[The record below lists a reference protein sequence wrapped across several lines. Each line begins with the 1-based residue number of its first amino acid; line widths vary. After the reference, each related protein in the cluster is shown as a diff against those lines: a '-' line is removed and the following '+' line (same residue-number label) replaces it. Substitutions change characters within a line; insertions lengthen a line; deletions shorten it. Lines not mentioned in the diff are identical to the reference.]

1 MRDSLPTLDFE
12 DIPTLPE
19 HPPYWRVLLADDEP
33 AMLDLV
39 GGLLVADGHVVTCVR
54 SGEAVLHAFHGHDE
68 RTERAEP
75 FDLVVTDHRMPQK
88 GGLDAA
94 YELRSSGISTPIVVM
109 TAFPDDALRRR
120 ADALE
125 VTLLAKPFRL
135 AVLRFTLDLVV
146 GLRARA

>member
-12 DIPTLPE
+12 DVPTLPE

-39 GGLLVADGHVVTCVR
+39 GGLLAGDGHEVTRVR
-54 SGEAVLHAFHGHDE
+54 SGEEVVRAFAEYDR
-68 RTERAEP
+68 RTEP
-75 FDLVVTDHRMPQK
+75 FDLVVTDHRMPRK

-94 YELRSSGISTPIVVM
+94 YELRSAGIFTPIVVM

-146 GLRARA
+146 GLRGRT

>member
-1 MRDSLPTLDFE
+1 VRDSFPTLDFE

-33 AMLDLV
+33 AMIDLV
-39 GGLLVADGHVVTCVR
+39 GGLLVSDGHLVTCVR
-54 SGEAVLHAFHGHDE
+54 TGEEVLHAFRAHDE
-68 RTERAEP
+68 IERAEP

>member
-19 HPPYWRVLLADDEP
+19 HPPHWRVLLADDEP

-39 GGLLVADGHVVTCVR
+39 GGLLVADGHVVTLVH
-54 SGEAVLHAFHGHDE
+54 SGEEVVRAFGEYD
-68 RTERAEP
+68 ERAEP

-94 YELRSSGISTPIVVM
+94 YELRSSGVSTPIVVM

-146 GLRARA
+146 GLRGRT

>member
-19 HPPYWRVLLADDEP
+19 HLPHFRVLLADDED

-39 GGLLVADGHVVTCVR
+39 GGLLVADGHQVTLVH
-54 SGEAVLHAFHGHDE
+54 SGEEVVRAFRQHDGW
-68 RTERAEP
+68 TEP
-75 FDLVVTDHRMPQK
+75 FDLVVTDHRMPHK

-94 YELRSSGISTPIVVM
+94 DELRSAGISTPIVVM

-146 GLRARA
+146 GLSGRA

>member
-19 HPPYWRVLLADDEP
+19 HPPHWRVLLADDEA

-39 GGLLVADGHVVTCVR
+39 GGVLEADGHVVTRVR
-54 SGEAVLHAFHGHDE
+54 SGEEVVRAFGQDPRVE
-68 RTERAEP
+68 R

-94 YELRSSGISTPIVVM
+94 YELRSSGILTPIVVM

-135 AVLRFTLDLVV
+135 AVFRFTLDLVV
-146 GLRARA
+146 GLRGGA